1 MDMASKNFDFHQ
13 HAYDVL
19 RQKWGFNTIPYHE
32 LYSYLGRR
40 FCLKK
45 QEGRKLLKRMER
57 EGYLKMG
64 KKGVVLIKGTRGRVA
79 IRQY

>member
-1 MDMASKNFDFHQ
+1 MAREEFDFYGHV
-13 HAYDVL
+13 HEVL
-19 RQKWGFNTIPYHE
+19 KERNNSDFIPYHE

-45 QEGRKLLKRMER
+45 QEIKELLRSMEK

-64 KKGVVLIKGTRGRVA
+64 KRGVS
-79 IRQY
+79 IRRF